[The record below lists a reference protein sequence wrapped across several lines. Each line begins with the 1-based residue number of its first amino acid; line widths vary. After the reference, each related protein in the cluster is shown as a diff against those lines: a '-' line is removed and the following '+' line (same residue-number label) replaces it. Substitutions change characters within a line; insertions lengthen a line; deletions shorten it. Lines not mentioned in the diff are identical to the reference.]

1 LGLQMLFRSRNRRLR
16 SRVFRRRRA
25 GRTRGLGRGNGLASI
40 AHLLHGRTARA
51 TGEAGDTTQDNNEP
65 EHRVPRH

>member
-1 LGLQMLFRSRNRRLR
+1 
-16 SRVFRRRRA
+16 
-25 GRTRGLGRGNGLASI
+25 
-40 AHLLHGRTARA
+40 LHGRTARA